1 MMGILPPV
9 SQRAYTTQN
18 QKLFVASGDVREASF
33 ADNAAELRNDVPD
46 DEVLDITV
54 TCDGTLARGGFQSLY
69 GIVVVVSCK
78 SEKVLDVE
86 VLSKHCQA
94 CATHHEMNIPL
105 MKFWIGGMVTWLY
118 AR

>member
-1 MMGILPPV
+1 MMGILPLV

-33 ADNAAELRNDVPD
+33 ADDAAELRKNVPED
-46 DEVLDITV
+46 QVLDITV
-54 TCDGTLARGGFQSLY
+54 SCDGTLARRGFQSLY
-69 GIVVVVSCK
+69 GIAVVVSWK

-86 VLSKHCQA
+86 VLSKDCQA
-94 CATHHEMNIPL
+94 CAIHHEMNTSSDE
-105 MKFWIGGMVTWLY
+105 FWIGWKVTRLH